1 MTCSRTLL
9 LTATLALS
17 TTVLSGCMNS
27 TGSARVHVGVGYSP
41 YWRYYDRPPIVIP
54 PEPGPEPELP
64 IEPTPPI
71 AVPLPSFP
79 EPDMGGGFGGDIG
92 GDFGGDFGGADMF

>member
-1 MTCSRTLL
+1 MICSRTLL
-9 LTATLALS
+9 LTAALALS
-17 TTVLSGCMNS
+17 STVLAGCMNS

-54 PEPGPEPELP
+54 PDRPEPELP

-71 AVPLPSFP
+71 AVPLPSFS

-92 GDFGGDFGGADMF
+92 GDFGGADMF